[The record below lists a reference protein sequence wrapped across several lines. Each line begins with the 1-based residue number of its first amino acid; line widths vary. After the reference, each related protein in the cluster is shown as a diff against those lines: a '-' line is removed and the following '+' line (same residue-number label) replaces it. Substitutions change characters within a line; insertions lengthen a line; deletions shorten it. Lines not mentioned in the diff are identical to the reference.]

1 MGFFA
6 VFVYGF
12 ECMKAGLN
20 AGKRGI
26 VFQTRENTHGAQKTL
41 DSPALAV
48 IGHKT
53 LLWRAPPE
61 RSYFRVRSYR
71 RS

>member
-26 VFQTRENTHGAQKTL
+26 VFQTRENTRGAGKYTR
-41 DSPALAV
+41 
-48 IGHKT
+48 
-53 LLWRAPPE
+53 RAKNA
-61 RSYFRVRSYR
+61 RFARTCRYWT
-71 RS
+71 

>member
-1 MGFFA
+1 MRANA
-6 VFVYGF
+6 VSSS
-12 ECMKAGLN
+12 
-20 AGKRGI
+20 KRVKI
-26 VFQTRENTHGAQKTL
+26 HAARESTHGAQKTL